1 MTYKV
6 RKEPLEM
13 SVKKFKNTSDL
24 DLIEQSNLEVLDENG
39 QNVTDLIQFDRQLV
53 DLHEFNRAQRLPI
66 YLKADREGHREE
78 IGYLSI
84 TLVKKHIFRY
94 ILITLLLIVV
104 AGGLSMC
111 HQHSINQQ
119 NTTENS
125 QQDQSIARNH
135 QKISRA
141 MQQIDQ
147 LDNEVKQLKDA
158 IKQYQ
163 QSNDKAAFEQQLTT
177 IQQQVQQLQQNQQVQ
192 SDHVGELINK
202 INDLINQLKQ
212 VNSPDEAG
220 QLMNRF

>member
-1 MTYKV
+1 MTYKI

-13 SVKKFKNTSDL
+13 SVKKFKNASDL
-24 DLIEQSNLEVLDENG
+24 DLIEQSNLEVLNEND
-39 QNVTDLIQFDRQLV
+39 QNVTDLIRFDRQLI

-66 YLKADREGHREE
+66 YLKTDREGHHEE
-78 IGYLSI
+78 IGYLSV

-94 ILITLLLIVV
+94 ILIALLLIVV
-104 AGGLSMC
+104 VGGLSTC
-111 HQHSINQQ
+111 HQHSVNQQ
-119 NTTENS
+119 NATENS
-125 QQDQSIARNH
+125 QQDQSIANNH
-135 QKISRA
+135 RKISQA

-163 QSNDKAAFEQQLTT
+163 QDNNKAAFEQQLTT
-177 IQQQVQQLQQNQQVQ
+177 IQQQVEQLQQNQQVQ
-192 SDHVGELINK
+192 SDHVVELINK

-212 VNSPDEAG
+212 VNNPNEAG

>member
-1 MTYKV
+1 
-6 RKEPLEM
+6 M

>member
-1 MTYKV
+1 MTYKI

-13 SVKKFKNTSDL
+13 SVKKFKNASDL
-24 DLIEQSNLEVLDENG
+24 DLIEQSNLEVLNEND
-39 QNVTDLIQFDRQLV
+39 QNVTDLIRFDRQLI

-66 YLKADREGHREE
+66 YLKTDREGHHEE
-78 IGYLSI
+78 IGYLSV

-94 ILITLLLIVV
+94 ILIALLLIVV
-104 AGGLSMC
+104 VGGLSTC
-111 HQHSINQQ
+111 HQHSVNQQ
-119 NTTENS
+119 NATENS
-125 QQDQSIARNH
+125 QQDQSIANNH
-135 QKISRA
+135 RKISQA

-163 QSNDKAAFEQQLTT
+163 QDNNKAAFEQQLTT
-177 IQQQVQQLQQNQQVQ
+177 IQQQVEQLQQNQQVQ
-192 SDHVGELINK
+192 SDHVVELINK

-212 VNSPDEAG
+212 VNNPDEAG